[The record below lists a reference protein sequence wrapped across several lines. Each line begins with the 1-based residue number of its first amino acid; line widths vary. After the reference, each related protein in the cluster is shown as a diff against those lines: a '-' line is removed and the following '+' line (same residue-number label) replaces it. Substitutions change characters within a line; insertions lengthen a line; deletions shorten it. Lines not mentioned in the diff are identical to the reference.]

1 VSQRVRALVICVI
14 AAAAFVLGGTA
25 RWHRVDAFAQSNSV
39 PNLAAIRAIVEA
51 PIKAGKVA
59 GASVVVAR
67 QGQTILAESFGQAD
81 LELDVPMPADAS
93 FEIGSVTKQ
102 FTAAAVLLLAE
113 RGKLA
118 VDDELTKYLPDFPTH
133 NQRITIRHLLTHT
146 SGIKG
151 YTEMPEFADLMPLR
165 KSPETL
171 VKLFADKPLDF
182 APGENLVY
190 NNSAFF
196 LLGLII
202 EKVSGQTYADF
213 VKANLFDKVGMP
225 GSYYCSERA
234 VRHHHAH
241 GYDTF
246 ANALVLKG
254 AISHVWP
261 YSAGSL
267 CSTAADLTAWTSA
280 LHGGRVVSAESYRA
294 MTTPASLA
302 DGTKTRYGFGILLAD
317 LRGRRAISHG
327 GGINGFLSEVEYYPD
342 SALSIV
348 ILLNTAGP
356 VGPGDLARDIADVVL
371 GKVSAPSTTY
381 AGDLSAFAGTFEG
394 VGRGRPTV
402 ATIVLEDGKLTMKGT
417 GPEPRVLAYRS
428 GETFAAGETLVIF
441 ERDGGRVTRL
451 RLDAGAGHY
460 VLKKKG
466 DRS

>member
-1 VSQRVRALVICVI
+1 MRVTPHFRVLVIVI
-14 AAAAFVLGGTA
+14 AASTCLS
-25 RWHRVDAFAQSNSV
+25 AQ
-39 PNLAAIRAIVEA
+39 PAGAPDLAAIRAVVDA
-51 PIKAGKVA
+51 PIAAKKVA

-67 QGQTILAESFGQAD
+67 HGQTILAQSFGQAD

-102 FTAAAVLLLAE
+102 FTASAILLLAE

-118 VDDELTKYLPDFPTH
+118 IDDDLTKYLPDFPVH

-151 YTEMPEFADLMPLR
+151 YTELPEFGDLMPLR

-190 NNSAFF
+190 NNSAYF

-202 EKVSGQTYADF
+202 EKVSGQKYADF

-225 GSYYCSERA
+225 GSYYCSESA
-234 VRHHHAH
+234 IHHHHAH

-246 ANALVLKG
+246 ANTLVLKG

-261 YSAGSL
+261 FSAGSL
-267 CSTAADLTAWTSA
+267 CSTAADLTAWNVA
-280 LHGGRVVSAESYRA
+280 LHGGKILSAESYRA
-294 MTTPASLA
+294 MTTPATLA
-302 DGTKTRYGFGILLAD
+302 DGTKTRYGFGVMLSD

-342 SALSIV
+342 SGLSIV
-348 ILLNTAGP
+348 ILLNTAGS
-356 VGPGDLARDIADVVL
+356 VGPGDLARDIAEVVL
-371 GKVSAPSTTY
+371 GKVPEPTHTY
-381 AGDLSAFAGTFEG
+381 SGDLAAFAGTFEG
-394 VGRGRPTV
+394 VGRGRPSV
-402 ATIVLEDGKLTMKGT
+402 VTITAEGGKLTMKGT
-417 GPEPRVLAYRS
+417 GPEARVLAFQS
-428 GETFAAGETLVIF
+428 GETFSAGETLVIF
-441 ERDGGRVTRL
+441 ERDAGRVVRL
-451 RLDAGAGHY
+451 RLDSGAGHV
-460 VLKKKG
+460 VLKKKAG
-466 DRS
+466 PTD